1 MASGT
6 VYSAIEAYLKQN
18 WTTTP
23 IVFENKNTTEDGQAV
38 PPDPE
43 LVPAWVEVEIT
54 GTVYGQQ
61 SIGMSNQA
69 NNRWD
74 EEGVLFINVY
84 VKSGTGSALARTYAK
99 SLADMFRGTTLLS
112 GSLEFLDAFIGKGQP
127 GAREGNWYLVPVDQ
141 EWRRI
146 DG

>member
-6 VYSAIEAYLKQN
+6 VYSAIEAYLLEN

-23 IVFENKNTTEDGQAV
+23 LVFENQTSMNDGSPV
-38 PPDPE
+38 PPASGP
-43 LVPAWVEVEIT
+43 WVEVEMT

-61 SIGMSNQA
+61 SIGMSDQA
-69 NNRWD
+69 DNRWD
-74 EEGVLFINVY
+74 EEGMLFLNVN
-84 VKSGTGSALARTYAK
+84 VPSGTGSGTARTYAK
-99 SLADMFRGTTLLS
+99 SLADLFRGRTLLS
-112 GSLEFLDAFIGKGQP
+112 GSLEFMDAFIGHGQ
-127 GAREGNWYLVPVDQ
+127 ASEREGNWWLLPVDI